1 MEGVDTPKPEQE
13 PVAWMDREGD
23 VYKELPSPFWC
34 PPHTPL
40 YAHPPTPRKPLTEGE
55 MPTLFVG
62 GLALN
67 SEATTEIVR
76 AIERAHGIGEQT

>member
-23 VYKELPSPFWC
+23 VYKELPSPHWC

-40 YAHPPTPRKPLTEGE
+40 YEHPPTPRKPLTDEE
-55 MPTLFVG
+55 ICHVVRYEAVG
-62 GLALN
+62 TSNLDIA
-67 SEATTEIVR
+67 R
-76 AIERAHGIGEQT
+76 AIERAHGIGGEA